1 MELKLKD
8 DVEKKTIER
17 KPEDLSDDYI
27 QGKTDLYSNK
37 DDTTA
42 INGTMYTNNPV
53 KISTNVVAPTV
64 SKDKNGFD
72 VMGIVK
78 WIVIAVIAVVGVK
91 LIYGLVNPK
100 SIDVTNYVNLEADEF
115 AKKMDISL
123 KPDSAMSTKI
133 PHYCDGTVTVDSNE
147 KIGVV
152 YIDGKRKGIHT
163 DDKKYN
169 MFGIH
174 IGDGEYKIE
183 DNITFEY
190 DEYFS
195 VLNDMAG
202 GNSTALFYYNT
213 AKNDCL
219 VITVNDKS
227 ARVVAMTYFNDYK
240 LISKNLSGL
249 DD

>member
-1 MELKLKD
+1 MELKLKN
-8 DVEKKTIER
+8 DVQEGKTEKKL
-17 KPEDLSDDYI
+17 EDLSDEYI
-27 QGKTDLYSNK
+27 QGKEDLYSLADNNSP
-37 DDTTA
+37 

-53 KISTNVVAPTV
+53 KISTTVVAPVTG
-64 SKDKNGFD
+64 KNKNEFD

-78 WIVIAVIAVVGVK
+78 WVVIAVMIIVGVK
-91 LIYGLVNPK
+91 LVSGLVNPK
-100 SIDVTNYVNLEADEF
+100 SIDVTGYVDLEADELT
-115 AKKMDISL
+115 KKLDVSL
-123 KPDSAMSTKI
+123 GADSDMSSKV
-133 PHYCDGTVTVDSNE
+133 PHYSNGTVTVDGNGE
-147 KIGVV
+147 IGVV

-169 MFGIH
+169 MFGIY
-174 IGDGEYKIE
+174 IGDGEFKIE
-183 DNITFEY
+183 DNITYDY

-202 GNSTALFYYNT
+202 GNSTAMFYFNET
-213 AKNDCL
+213 KNDCF

-240 LISKNLSGL
+240 LISENLSGL

>member
-1 MELKLKD
+1 MSIFYENKVYKFHSFLTERLG
-8 DVEKKTIER
+8 VGAHLHSHIEVAYLL
-17 KPEDLSDDYI
+17 E
-27 QGKTDLYSNK
+27 GE
-37 DDTTA
+37 
-42 INGTMYTNNPV
+42 
-53 KISTNVVAPTV
+53 STV
-64 SKDKNGFD
+64 
-72 VMGIVK
+72 
-78 WIVIAVIAVVGVK
+78 WI
-91 LIYGLVNPK
+91 
-100 SIDVTNYVNLEADEF
+100 
-115 AKKMDISL
+115 
-123 KPDSAMSTKI
+123 
-133 PHYCDGTVTVDSNE
+133 
-147 KIGVV
+147 
-152 YIDGKRKGIHT
+152 

-169 MFGIH
+169 MLGIH

-202 GNSTALFYYNT
+202 GNSTALFYFNT